1 MAPKWPTLEGRL
13 KNSIKDRKTALLQ
26 LQKVLPLTELGARI
40 LQQEL
45 NKQLN
50 KQLNKT
56 MTKYLFAETDTIINA
71 KIIYKD
77 KNDALIYIEG
87 FDNFDPFL
95 VIGTWD
101 KRGYYIDAIEPFI
114 NITSLKDLK
123 VD

>member
-1 MAPKWPTLEGRL
+1 MKPKWPTLHGRL
-13 KNSIKDRKTALLQ
+13 NNSIKDTKTALLQ
-26 LQKVLPLTELGARI
+26 LQQTLPLNELG
-40 LQQEL
+40 LKTL
-45 NKQLN
+45 NKEL
-50 KQLNKT
+50 K

-101 KRGYYIDAIEPFI
+101 KRGYYIDATEPFI
-114 NITSLKDLK
+114 NVTSLKDLK
-123 VD
+123 ID